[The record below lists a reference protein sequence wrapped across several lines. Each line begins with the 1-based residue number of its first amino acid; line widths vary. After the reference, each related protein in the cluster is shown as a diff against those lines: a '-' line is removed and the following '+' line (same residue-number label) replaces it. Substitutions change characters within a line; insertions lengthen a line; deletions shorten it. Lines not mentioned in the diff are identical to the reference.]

1 MDKCPGLAI
10 VAAMHLT
17 PHRVAHPALLIVL
30 IATACA
36 LLAAPA
42 PAAVSLQEIAS
53 GYVSP
58 VLLSSLPGAPG
69 ELLVGDQV
77 GVIYRLD
84 KNGRQAE
91 APFLDLR
98 PHLTTLRNN
107 FDERGLLGL
116 AFPPNFK
123 SNGKFYVYYSA
134 PLQPGAPKGWDHT
147 SHLSEFSV
155 QKGNIREADPHSERV
170 LLRVD
175 QPQFNHNGGRIA
187 FGPDGLLYIGLGDG
201 GQGNDKG
208 EGHAPEGNGQNKD
221 TLLGK
226 ILRIEVDRKDPGLEY
241 GIPKDN
247 PFAKGGGRPEIFAWG
262 IRNPWGMS
270 FDRGGRRQLFAADVG
285 QTMWEEVNII
295 EKGGNYGWRL
305 REGFVGFNPDKP
317 TSPPEDAP
325 TTAADGTPLRDP
337 ILAYKNFKG
346 HPGDPDLK
354 GTSVTGGYVYRGK
367 AIKELRGRYVF
378 ADWSKNWG
386 VADGILLLGTPP
398 KSRTEKRWSVEPLPL
413 VNKPPGLLGYVVALG
428 EDDDGELYALTTQR
442 NALNGTTGKVY
453 KLVPAPGK

>member
-1 MDKCPGLAI
+1 MDKRHRPAI

-17 PHRVAHPALLIVL
+17 AHRVRRPALLSVL
-30 IATACA
+30 LATAWV
-36 LLAAPA
+36 LLATRA

-58 VLLSSLPGAPG
+58 VLLSPLPGAKG
-69 ELLVGDQV
+69 ELLIGDQV

-84 KNGRQAE
+84 PSGQQA
-91 APFLDLR
+91 ATPFLDLR
-98 PHLTTLRNN
+98 SRLTTLRSN

-116 AFPPNFK
+116 AFHPRFQANR
-123 SNGKFYVYYSA
+123 KFYVYYSA
-134 PLQPGAPKGWDHT
+134 PLRDGAPKGWDHT
-147 SHLSEFSV
+147 SHLSEFTV
-155 QKGNIREADPHSERV
+155 RADNPREADPDSERV
-170 LLRVD
+170 LLQVD

-187 FGPDGLLYIGLGDG
+187 FGPDGLLYVGLGDG

-226 ILRIEVDRKDPGLEY
+226 ILRLDVDRKDPGLEY

-398 KSRTEKRWSVEPLPL
+398 KSRTQKRWSVEPLPL
-413 VNKPPGLLGYVVALG
+413 VNKPPGLLGYVVAMG

-442 NALNGTTGKVY
+442 NALSGTTGKVY